1 MHPYPF
7 AYHRAAT
14 IDEALSLLVTH
25 ADDGKL
31 LAGGHSLLP
40 VMKLRLAQP
49 GHLIDITG
57 VSELRGV
64 RQIDGA
70 IQIGALTTHHELATD
85 PIIAEHAGLLAQIAH
100 VVGDQQVRHRGT
112 IGGALAHAD
121 PAADY
126 PAGVLALDA
135 EVVVRGPGGERVIPI
150 GEFFVGFLTTSL
162 DPQELITAIRV
173 PVQAGTG
180 YCYEKMANPASG
192 YAIVGVAVVVTNA
205 AGGTIGEIKIGIT
218 GATDMAFRAI
228 AVEDALRGGSG
239 DLETVKAAAML
250 ATGGIDVL
258 GDIHAPVDYRTRVT
272 QNLTRRAIMT
282 ALESGRIPAPA

>member
-7 AYHRAAT
+7 AYHRAGS
-14 IDEALSLLVTH
+14 IDEALQLLLTH

-49 GHLIDITG
+49 GHIIDITG
-57 VSELRGV
+57 VQELRGV
-64 RQIDGA
+64 QLIDGA
-70 IQIGALTTHHELATD
+70 VRIGALTTHHELATD
-85 PIIAEHAGLLAQIAH
+85 LLITEHAGLLAQIAH

-135 EVVVRGPGGERVIPI
+135 EVIARGPDGERVIPI

-162 DPQELITAIRV
+162 DPQELITAIRI
-173 PVQAGTG
+173 PAQAGTG
-180 YCYEKMANPASG
+180 YRYEKLANPASG
-192 YAIVGVAVVVTNA
+192 YAIVGVAAVVSKAND
-205 AGGTIGEIKIGIT
+205 GTIGEIKVGIT
-218 GATDMAFRAI
+218 GATDTAFRAT
-228 AVEDALRGGSG
+228 AVEHALQGGAG
-239 DLETVKAAAML
+239 DLDSVKAAAKL
-250 ATGGIDVL
+250 ATDGIDVL

-272 QNLTRRAIMT
+272 QNLTQRAILT
-282 ALESGRIPAPA
+282 ALASASA

>member
-7 AYHRAAT
+7 AYHRASS
-14 IDEALSLLVTH
+14 IDDALQLLAAH
-25 ADDGKL
+25 PDDGKL

-49 GHLIDITG
+49 GHIIDITG
-57 VSELRGV
+57 LDELRGV
-64 RQIDGA
+64 QQLDGA
-70 IQIGALTTHHELATD
+70 IQIGALTTHHEVATD
-85 PIIAEHAGLLAQIAH
+85 PIVREHAGLLAQIAH

-135 EVVVRGPGGERVIPI
+135 EVIVRGPDGERVIPI

-162 DPQELITAIRV
+162 DPRELITAIRI
-173 PVQAGTG
+173 PARAGTG
-180 YCYEKMANPASG
+180 FRYEKMANPASG
-192 YAIVGVAVVVTNA
+192 YAIVGVAAVVSTVS
-205 AGGTIGEIKIGIT
+205 GGTIDEIRVGIT
-218 GATDMAFRAI
+218 GATDTAFRAT
-228 AVEDALRGGSG
+228 AVEDALRGGPG
-239 DLETVKAAAML
+239 DLETVKAAASK
-250 ATGGIDVL
+250 ATDGIDVL

-272 QNLTRRAIMT
+272 QNLTRRAILT
-282 ALESGRIPAPA
+282 ALDRASA

>member
-7 AYHRAAT
+7 AYHRASS
-14 IDEALSLLVTH
+14 IDDALQLLAAH
-25 ADDGKL
+25 PDDGKL

-49 GHLIDITG
+49 GHIIDITG
-57 VSELRGV
+57 LDELRGV
-64 RQIDGA
+64 QQLDGA
-70 IQIGALTTHHELATD
+70 IQIGALTTHHEVATD
-85 PIIAEHAGLLAQIAH
+85 PIVREHAGLLAQIAH

-135 EVVVRGPGGERVIPI
+135 EVIVRGPDGERVIPI

-162 DPQELITAIRV
+162 DPRELITAIRI
-173 PVQAGTG
+173 PARAGTG
-180 YCYEKMANPASG
+180 FRYEKMANPASG
-192 YAIVGVAVVVTNA
+192 YAIVGVAVVVSTA
-205 AGGTIGEIKIGIT
+205 SGGTIDDIRVGIT
-218 GATDMAFRAI
+218 GATDTAFRAT
-228 AVEDALRGGSG
+228 AVEDALRGGPG
-239 DLETVKAAAML
+239 DLETVKAAASK
-250 ATGGIDVL
+250 ATDGIDVL

-272 QNLTRRAIMT
+272 QNLTRRAILT
-282 ALESGRIPAPA
+282 ALDRASA

>member
-7 AYHRAAT
+7 AYHRAGS
-14 IDEALSLLVTH
+14 IDEALRLLATH
-25 ADDGKL
+25 SDDGKL

-49 GHLIDITG
+49 AHLIDITG
-57 VSELRGV
+57 VGELRGV
-64 RQIDGA
+64 RQLDGA

-85 PIIAEHAGLLAQIAH
+85 PVIAEQAGLLAQIAH
-100 VVGDQQVRHRGT
+100 LVGDQQVRHRGT

-135 EVVVRGPGGERVIPI
+135 EVVVRGSNGERVIPI
-150 GEFFVGFLTTSL
+150 GEFFVGFLTTAL

-173 PVQAGTG
+173 PAQVGTG
-180 YCYEKMANPASG
+180 YRYEKLANPASG
-192 YAIVGVAVVVTNA
+192 YAIVGVAAVVSKA
-205 AGGTIGEIKIGIT
+205 SDGTIGELKIGIT
-218 GATDMAFRAI
+218 GATDTAFRATT
-228 AVEDALRGGSG
+228 VEDALRGGSG
-239 DLETVKAAAML
+239 DLETVKAAAAM
-250 ATGGIDVL
+250 ATVGIDVL

-272 QNLTRRAIMT
+272 QNLTRRAILT
-282 ALESGRIPAPA
+282 ALERASA

>member
-7 AYHRAAT
+7 AYHRAGS
-14 IDEALSLLVTH
+14 IDEALQLLSTH

-49 GHLIDITG
+49 GHIIDITG
-57 VSELRGV
+57 VHELRGV
-64 RQIDGA
+64 QQIDGA

-85 PIIAEHAGLLAQIAH
+85 PLITAHAGLLSQIAH

-135 EVVVRGPGGERVIPI
+135 QVVARGPNGERVIPI
-150 GEFFVGFLTTSL
+150 GEFFVGFLTTAL

-173 PVQAGTG
+173 PLQTGTS
-180 YCYEKMANPASG
+180 YRYEKLANPASG
-192 YAIVGVAVVVTNA
+192 YAIVGVAAVVSKA
-205 AGGTIGEIKIGIT
+205 SDGTIGEIKVGIT
-218 GATDMAFRAI
+218 GATDTAFRAT
-228 AVEDALRGGSG
+228 AVEDNLRGGAG
-239 DLETVKAAAML
+239 DLESVKAAATL
-250 ATGGIDVL
+250 ATNGIDVL
-258 GDIHAPVDYRTRVT
+258 GDIHAPVGYRTKVT
-272 QNLTRRAIMT
+272 QNLTRRAILT
-282 ALESGRIPAPA
+282 ALEHANA